1 MTPDPTAPSIN
12 TSVPSDPTTTPITG
26 LSKWLDRLA
35 PILSFTQGL
44 IPLLVAA
51 FILWWFGTVLQKM
64 LGQTGPE
71 VLDAQWSR
79 YTYLFSGLETLA
91 YAAAGF
97 LFGRE
102 VNRQR
107 ADRAEADAAKS
118 QSIAYDAQSTA
129 ATSVANGQALAT
141 GVRALGEAAMHP
153 EAAGADDAPDSSV
166 QLMMLRRM
174 ADSLFPPV
182 RRR

>member
-1 MTPDPTAPSIN
+1 MTPN
-12 TSVPSDPTTTPITG
+12 PTTTPNDIT
-26 LSKWLDRLA
+26 STSTTWLDRLT

-44 IPLLVAA
+44 VPLLVAV
-51 FILWWFGTVLQKM
+51 IMLWWFGTVLLRM

-71 VLDAQWSR
+71 ILDAQWSR
-79 YTYLFSGLETLA
+79 YTYLYNGLEALA

-118 QSIAYDAQSTA
+118 QEIAFDAQSAA

-141 GVRALGEAAMHP
+141 GVRALGDAEMHA
-153 EAAGADDAPDSSV
+153 ETARAEGADGVPV
-166 QLMMLRRM
+166 HLVMLRRM
-174 ADSLFPPV
+174 ADGLFPPEQG
-182 RRR
+182 R